1 MYALT
6 DSSDAWGRVAWK
18 TKTKWQVVS
27 SRFSWRGK
35 NARIYCA
42 KVFWWNNRR
51 VKKKRSKRSQRRK
64 AAAAALVIFT
74 TSLLTSPSILS
85 LSFRFFFYTFPL
97 LHLRTARSVP
107 LLRRITYSCHRPF
120 PPISFVCRIVTATP
134 ATTFRLREASLQSV
148 IDDETHIATIF
159 FGLSF
164 LPAGFLVKRH
174 TTSAMQC
181 ICYATVH
188 SSRERTSS
196 TTTTKTRTVLDCCSW
211 EDSHVLRAFRVPPL
225 FF

>member
-27 SRFSWRGK
+27 SRFSWREKTRVYTAPKFSDETTAERRRRGRRGR
-35 NARIYCA
+35 NGGRLLLLHSLFLRHL
-42 KVFWWNNRR
+42 FWRR
-51 VKKKRSKRSQRRK
+51 
-64 AAAAALVIFT
+64 LPF
-74 TSLLTSPSILS
+74 SLF
-85 LSFRFFFYTFPL
+85 SFVLFYTFPL

>member
-1 MYALT
+1 MKQPP
-6 DSSDAWGRVAWK
+6 REEEEVEEVA
-18 TKTKWQVVS
+18 TAEGCCCCTRYFYDISFDVA
-27 SRFSWRGK
+27 FH
-35 NARIYCA
+35 
-42 KVFWWNNRR
+42 
-51 VKKKRSKRSQRRK
+51 
-64 AAAAALVIFT
+64 
-74 TSLLTSPSILS
+74 S
-85 LSFRFFFYTFPL
+85 LSFFSFFFYTFPL